1 MEENQ
6 SRRLR
11 VLMSAFACEP
21 FQGSEPEVGWQW
33 AVQMARFHDVTVVT
47 QSKNRANIER
57 ALVEVRKK
65 QLVPT
70 FVYFDR
76 EKYLQRLRKWRSGL
90 QLYCVL
96 WHRAARVFIGSLHQA
111 EPFDLMHHVTIAGF
125 RYQTAIWGHGV
136 PSIWGPI
143 GGIESSPVQL
153 LPWRHL
159 EALLPELARNIHNK
173 IQNWPFS
180 SLRYRLGA
188 TTVTLASTGEMQ
200 QLIEGIG
207 YKVQVMPTIGLRT
220 NEIAFQ
226 PRAEAKGP
234 LRLLFVG
241 NLIALKGVHLAV
253 EALARSGTDA
263 TLTLIGTGNM
273 QRAMEKRAERLGL
286 SQRIKFLGRLSREGV
301 MNAYRDFDILIFPS
315 FHDTGGYAVI
325 EAMCNGLPVICL
337 DCGGPAIAVRDGC
350 GAKVPIGSYRAVVG
364 GLSAAIQKYG
374 NDRALLLEHSRAAR
388 AAVLENYDWDRKGE
402 QMAPVYKEAVT
413 KWDSKRLKDGFSEA
427 TGLSGLIHR
436 LVLTRGIAA
445 SLMLMIA
452 ISLLGFSS
460 VSLLKKRAQVL
471 AEDAVP
477 GLSYAGEADFNLSQG
492 FNRTLLMLLAQNK
505 EQRERY
511 HAEADEFV
519 HRTAESL
526 RSYETSIFNAE
537 DRKLYDRVVSRRESY
552 ERIRQQLISLLQQD
566 RRAEGEELCRS
577 SLVPAYDQY
586 KLAGES
592 LFSYNVKSGQR
603 QGNGIFAMGTITQL
617 FVAILGVMLFIAG
630 FVVGFLK

>member
-1 MEENQ
+1 MEENP

-11 VLMSAFACEP
+11 VLISAFACEP
-21 FQGSEPEVGWQW
+21 YQGSEPEVGWQW

-47 QSKNRANIER
+47 QSKNRGNIER
-57 ALVEVRKK
+57 ALAELRKT
-65 QLVPT
+65 QPVPA

-136 PSIWGPI
+136 PTIWGPI
-143 GGIESSPVQL
+143 GGIESSPIQL

-188 TTVTLASTGEMQ
+188 TTVTLASTREMQ
-200 QLIEGIG
+200 QLVEAIG

-220 NEIAFQ
+220 NEIAFE
-226 PRAEAKGP
+226 PRASTQGP
-234 LRLLFVG
+234 LKLLFVG

-253 EALARSGTDA
+253 EALGRSGTDA
-263 TLTLIGTGNM
+263 TLTLIGTGNL
-273 QRAMEKRAERLGL
+273 QKAMEKRAEQLGL
-286 SQRIKFLGRLSREGV
+286 GNRLKFLGRLSREAV
-301 MNAYRDFDILIFPS
+301 MKAYREFDVLIFPS

-350 GAKVPIGSYRAVVG
+350 GFKVPIGSHRNVVD
-364 GLSAAIQKYG
+364 GLSAAIQKYDG
-374 NDRALLLEHSRAAR
+374 NRQVLLEHSRAAR
-388 AAVLENYDWDRKGE
+388 QAVIDCYDWDRKGE
-402 QMAPVYKEAVT
+402 QMAPVYKEAVAG
-413 KWDSKRLKDGFSEA
+413 WDSKRLKDGFSEA
-427 TGLSGLIHR
+427 TGLSGLLHR

-445 SLMLMIA
+445 SVLLMLA

-505 EQRERY
+505 DQRERY
-511 HAEADEFV
+511 HAEADEFAQ
-519 HRTAESL
+519 RTAAAL
-526 RSYETSIFNAE
+526 TNYENSIFDAE
-537 DRKLYDRVVSRRESY
+537 DRKLYDRVISRRENY
-552 ERIRQQLISLLQQD
+552 ENIRQQLILMLQQD
-566 RRAEGEELCRS
+566 RRADGEQLCRS
-577 SLVPAYDQY
+577 NLVPAYDQY

-603 QGNGIFAMGTITQL
+603 QGHGIFAMGTVTQL